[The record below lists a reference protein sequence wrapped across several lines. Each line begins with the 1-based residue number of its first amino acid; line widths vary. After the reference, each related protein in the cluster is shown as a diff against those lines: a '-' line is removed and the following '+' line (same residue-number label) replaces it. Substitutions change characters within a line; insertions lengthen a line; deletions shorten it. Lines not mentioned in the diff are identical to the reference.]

1 MKRFLSVLLAQLF
14 LFAGGIAIAQSAGTG
29 AIAGVVTDQT
39 GAIIP
44 DATIKVTNT
53 GTGTTQVIN
62 STSDGHFTAALLQP
76 GTYDL
81 AISKAG
87 FKEAEYHNEVVEVSQ
102 TEALNVSL
110 AVGNASQTV
119 QVSAASL
126 QLQTQT
132 SSLSSV
138 TSGKMLQS
146 LPLVTRNFVQIIALS
161 PGVSTDVTD
170 AGALGRGNTQLSLS
184 AAGSS
189 VTDNNFEMNG
199 IQINDLQGS
208 GTFSGGNP
216 IPNPDAI
223 QEFNVQTVPYD
234 ASYGHNGGANVN
246 VVTRGGTDQ
255 FHGGGFEFFRN
266 TALNGND
273 FFINQV
279 HGPRPVLQQNQF
291 GLTLGGPIVRNR
303 VTFFVAYQGTR
314 QANGFSSSCLTSFKE
329 PALTSTN
336 RTAAGLGALFA
347 GQAGYAGI
355 GGGANVIN
363 ADGSNISPQ
372 ALNILN
378 FKLPN
383 GQFMIPNAQ
392 TINAGATNPS
402 VAGTV
407 SLSVPCSFNEDQYMG
422 NADWNQSA
430 KSTWQERFFFVNSHV
445 LLSFN
450 APGLGGSTVPGF
462 GTTNPNH
469 FRDFSLSNSYIFN
482 PRFINQ
488 AIIGYNRIEAA
499 TQQATPFKWSD
510 VGVNAPEGPYVHDN
524 TLPVMAV
531 SGSFQAGGN
540 GQTNIN
546 VQNQYSLVDNL
557 SLIKGRHSLRFG
569 GGINL
574 DQIAYDDYKFYGGV
588 LFLGLP
594 DFLLGNHGGPATSG
608 GNGTPYSNIFL
619 NLDVP
624 GIIDRNFDIWN
635 WFGYLQDNIQVTQ
648 RLVVN
653 AGFRYER
660 LGGMEEVNGRNA
672 NTNFAALNPNPPASG
687 TLQGLEVAGNYPY
700 TAPAGVTVLP
710 GKLAYSGDGQNTI
723 NPRFGFSW
731 QMPGTDR
738 VVLRGGYGV
747 FHQTISGQPTVQL
760 IFEQP
765 WAVLR
770 LQQQSPSLDFA
781 NPFQPA
787 PSSFPV
793 FLPYSPTTTN
803 STTAFAQNIRPPL
816 VQHFSLNTQVQL
828 ARDMIFELGYLG
840 SRGEHLILSN
850 DPNQALYAS
859 PGNPIRG
866 ATDNTV
872 ANIGQR
878 VRVQGYGPADYTEI
892 GSSGQSWY
900 NALATSLTKR
910 FDNGLQFLAS
920 YTWARALQ
928 TGQDVVGNTTA
939 GSMLGNQYD
948 LARNYGPSTFIRP
961 NRFVFSGAYA
971 LPGFTGR
978 NAVMKQTLGNWT
990 LAGVITLQDGDPLT
1004 ITGSNGNNVLGIAGD
1019 FAQLSG
1025 TCSPGQYVNRGSVE
1039 SNINHYVNTS
1049 CFTGNYP
1056 VVGADG
1062 VATGFGNSGAGIVR
1076 GPGQRN
1082 VDAALYKDF
1091 GLKWPKEGTNVQ
1103 FRAEAF
1109 NLFNTPQ
1116 FSNPDTSQSDGTFGQ
1131 IESTSVAPR
1140 ILQFALK
1147 LNF

>member
-1 MKRFLSVLLAQLF
+1 MKRFLSVVLAQLF
-14 LFAGGIAIAQSAGTG
+14 LFACVIGLAQSAGTG
-29 AIAGVVTDQT
+29 AIAGIVTDQT

-53 GTGTTQVIN
+53 ATGTMQVIN
-62 STSDGHFTAALLQP
+62 STSDGRFTAALLQP

-81 AISKAG
+81 TISKAG
-87 FKEAEYHNEVVEVSQ
+87 FKDAAYHNEVVDVSQ
-102 TEALNVSL
+102 TEALNVTL

-246 VVTRGGTDQ
+246 VVTRGGTNQ

-291 GLTLGGPIVRNR
+291 GLTLGGPIVKDK

-314 QANGFSSSCLTSFKE
+314 QANGFSSGCLTSFKE
-329 PALTSTN
+329 PALTSSN

-347 GQAGYAGI
+347 GQAGYAGT
-355 GGGANVIN
+355 GGGANIIN

-392 TINAGATNPS
+392 TINAGATDPS
-402 VAGTV
+402 VAGSV
-407 SLSVPCSFNEDQYMG
+407 SLSVPCSFNEDQYIG

-469 FRDFSLSNSYIFN
+469 FRDFTLSNSYIFN
-482 PRFINQ
+482 PSFINQ

-499 TQQATPFKWSD
+499 TQQATPFAWSD
-510 VGVNAPEGPYVHDN
+510 VGVNAPEGPFVSDN
-524 TLPVMAV
+524 SLPVMAI

-546 VQNQYSLVDNL
+546 VQNQYSIVDNL

-574 DQIAYDDYKFYGGV
+574 DQIAYDDYKFYGGI

-594 DFLLGNHGGPATSG
+594 DFLLGNHGGSAATG
-608 GNGTPYSNIFL
+608 GNGTPFSNIYL

-635 WFGYLQDNIQVTQ
+635 YFGYVQDNIQITQ
-648 RLVVN
+648 RFVLN

-660 LGGMEEVNGRNA
+660 LGGMEEVKGRNA
-672 NTNFAALNPNPPASG
+672 NTNFDALNPNPPATG

-700 TAPAGVTVLP
+700 TAPPGVTVLP

-723 NPRFGFSW
+723 NPRVGFSW
-731 QMPGTDR
+731 QLPGSDR

-770 LQQQSPSLDFA
+770 ELAQSPTIDFA

-787 PSSFPV
+787 PTSFPI

-816 VQHFSLNTQVQL
+816 VQHFSLNTQTQL
-828 ARDMIFELGYLG
+828 ARDMIFELGYIG

-866 ATDNTV
+866 ATTNTV
-872 ANIGQR
+872 TNIGQR
-878 VRVQGYGPADYTEI
+878 VRVQGYGAADYTQI

-900 NALATSLTKR
+900 NALETSLTKR

-928 TGQDVVGNTTA
+928 TGQNVVGDTTA
-939 GSMLGNQYD
+939 GSLLGNQYD
-948 LARNYGPSTFIRP
+948 LGRNYGPDSFIRS

-971 LPGFTGR
+971 LPAFKGR
-978 NAVMKQTLGNWT
+978 NTLVKQTLGDWT
-990 LAGVITLQDGDPLT
+990 LAGVVTLQDGDPLT
-1004 ITGSNGNNVLGIAGD
+1004 VTGSNGNNVLGIAGD

-1025 TCSPGQYVNRGSVE
+1025 TCGPGQYVNHGSIE
-1039 SNINHYVNTS
+1039 SNINHYINTS

-1062 VATGFGNSGAGIVR
+1062 VGTGFGNSGVGILR
-1076 GPGQRN
+1076 GPGQHN
-1082 VDAALYKDF
+1082 VDAALYKNF
-1091 GLKWPKEGTNVQ
+1091 GLKWPKQETVVQ

-1131 IESTSVAPR
+1131 ILSTSVAPR
-1140 ILQFALK
+1140 IFQFALK

>member
-1 MKRFLSVLLAQLF
+1 MGRFLCLVAGVSF
-14 LFAGGIAIAQSAGTG
+14 LFAAASGLAQSAGTG
-29 AIAGVVTDQT
+29 AIAGVVTDQS
-39 GAIIP
+39 GAVIP
-44 DATIKVTNT
+44 DATIQVTNL
-53 GTGTTQVIN
+53 GTGATHVIN
-62 STSDGHFTAALLQP
+62 STSDGRFTAALLQP
-76 GTYDL
+76 GTYNL
-81 AISKAG
+81 KVSKAG
-87 FKEAEYHNEVVEVSQ
+87 FKDAAYNNEVVAVSE
-102 TEALNVSL
+102 TETLNVTL

-119 QVSAASL
+119 EVNAASL
-126 QLQTQT
+126 QLKTQS

-138 TSGKMLQS
+138 TSGKMVQS

-234 ASYGHNGGANVN
+234 ASYGHNAGANVN
-246 VVTRGGTDQ
+246 VVTRGGTNQ
-255 FHGGGFEFFRN
+255 FHGDAFEFFRN
-266 TALNGND
+266 TALNAND

-291 GLTLGGPIVRNR
+291 GLTLGGPIVKDK

-314 QANGFSSSCLTSFKE
+314 QANGYSSTCLSSFKE

-336 RTAAGLGALFA
+336 RTAAGIGALFA
-347 GQAGYAGI
+347 GQSGYEGT
-355 GGGANVIN
+355 GGGANVIK

-372 ALNILN
+372 ALAILN

-392 TINAGATNPS
+392 TIDAGATNPS

-445 LLSFN
+445 LLNFN

-469 FRDFSLSNSYIFN
+469 FRDFTLSNSYIFT

-499 TQQATPFKWSD
+499 TQQATPFTWSD
-510 VGVNAPEGPYVHDN
+510 VGVNAPEGPFVHDN
-524 TLPVMAV
+524 SLPVMAV

-546 VQNQYSLVDNL
+546 VQNQYSIVDNL
-557 SLIKGRHSLRFG
+557 SLNQGRHSLRFG

-574 DQIAYDDYKFYGGV
+574 DQIAYDDYKFYGGI
-588 LFLGLP
+588 LFLGIP
-594 DFLLGNHGGPATSG
+594 DFLLGNHGGSAATG
-608 GNGTPYSNIFL
+608 GNGTPFSNIYL

-635 WFGYLQDNIQVTQ
+635 YFGYLQDNLQLTERFV
-648 RLVVN
+648 LN

-672 NTNFAALNPNPPASG
+672 NTNFAALNPNPPAAG

-700 TAPAGVTVLP
+700 TAPPGITVLP

-723 NPRFGFSW
+723 NPRLGFSW
-731 QMPGTDR
+731 QLPGTDR
-738 VVLRGGYGV
+738 VVLRGGYGI

-770 LQQQSPSLDFA
+770 LQAQSPALDFA

-787 PSSFPV
+787 PASFPV

-803 STTAFAQNIRPPL
+803 STTAFAQNIRPPM

-828 ARDMIFELGYLG
+828 ARDMIFELGYIG
-840 SRGEHLILSN
+840 SRGEHLIVSN
-850 DPNQALYAS
+850 DPNQASYAS
-859 PGNPIRG
+859 PSNPIRG
-866 ATDNTV
+866 ATTNTV

-878 VRVQGYGPADYTEI
+878 VHVQGYGPADYTQI
-892 GSSGQSWY
+892 GSSAQSWY
-900 NALATSLTKR
+900 NALETSLTKR

-928 TGQDVVGNTTA
+928 TGQDVVGDTTA
-939 GSMLGNQYD
+939 GSLLGNQYD

-971 LPGFTGR
+971 LPGFRRR
-978 NAVMKQTLGNWT
+978 NALVKRTLGNWT
-990 LAGVITLQDGDPLT
+990 LAGVVTLQDGDPLT
-1004 ITGSNGNNVLGIAGD
+1004 VTGSNGNNVLGIAGD
-1019 FAQLSG
+1019 FAELSG
-1025 TCSPGQYVNRGSVE
+1025 MCRPGQYVNHGSVE
-1039 SNINHYVNTS
+1039 SNINHYIDTS

-1062 VATGFGNSGAGIVR
+1062 VATGFGNSGAGILQ

-1091 GLKWPKEGTNVQ
+1091 GLKWPRGEADVQ

-1116 FSNPDTSQSDGTFGQ
+1116 FSNPDASQSDGTFGEIQ
-1131 IESTSVAPR
+1131 STSVAPR